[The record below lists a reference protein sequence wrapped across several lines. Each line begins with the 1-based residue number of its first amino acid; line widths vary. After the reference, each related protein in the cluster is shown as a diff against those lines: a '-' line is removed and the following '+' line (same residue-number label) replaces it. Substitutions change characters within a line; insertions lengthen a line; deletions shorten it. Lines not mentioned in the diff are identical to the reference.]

1 MPKISNYQIS
11 SKKNSNA
18 TKIYLQNESITG
30 L

>member
-18 TKIYLQNESITG
+18 TKIYLQNESIAG